1 MRATTPD
8 PAPTSESSDRASLQ
22 ISVIG
27 AANADDALARSAEA
41 VGRRLAE
48 RGAVVVSGGRGG
60 VMAAASR
67 GSREAGGRAV
77 GILPGADA
85 EASPPNPDVDTVVF
99 TGLGQ
104 ARNLCVVLSG
114 AAVIAIGGGWGTLSE
129 IALAR
134 KHGIPVVTLD
144 SWSLDVPDGEEP
156 LVRADSPEA
165 AVDLALDLAGRR
177 SGARRG
183 A

>member
-1 MRATTPD
+1 MRVD
-8 PAPTSESSDRASLQ
+8 PPEPILQ
-22 ISVIG
+22 IAVIG
-27 AANADDALARSAEA
+27 AASADATLAATAEA

-67 GSREAGGRAV
+67 GARQAGGRAV

-85 EASPPNPDVDTVVF
+85 EASPPNPDLDTVIF

-114 AAVIAIGGGWGTLSE
+114 AVVIAIGGGWGTLSE

-144 SWSLDVPDGEEP
+144 GWTLDVPEGQEP
-156 LVRADSPEA
+156 LAQAENAEA
-165 AVDLALDLAGRR
+165 AVDLALDLAHQRR
-177 SGARRG
+177 ATP
-183 A
+183 AP